1 MAKLIDGTRIY
12 GNATIDSNLVI
23 NGGYAANT
31 TTTGSLQLLG
41 GAGITGNIYV
51 SNIFPSANNA
61 GGIGLST
68 LSNQFFSNAYITNY
82 YVANSITPFANGG
95 AVLGTATAMFANTYA
110 SNVYIANVLVPNANA
125 VTSFGTSTAMPL
137 NDFAVNYNVANVI
150 LPIANTTA
158 SIGTAQRTFQNI
170 YAVTFTGTSTTAK
183 YADLAEMYHSDGYYA
198 PGTVMV
204 LGGDYDVTVSTQ
216 QHDTAVI
223 GVVSTNPAYLM
234 NDNFE
239 NDNWLPIALTGRV
252 PCLVRGPV
260 NKGTLLVSSDERGV
274 ACALDKSLYEPGCVI
289 GKSMDI
295 ILDDSIVKIEI
306 AVGRF

>member
-1 MAKLIDGTRIY
+1 MT
-12 GNATIDSNLVI
+12 ATLKTTIIQEPFNNS
-23 NGGYAANT
+23 GGKG
-31 TTTGSLQLLG
+31 TGSSQ
-41 GAGITGNIYV
+41 
-51 SNIFPSANNA
+51 
-61 GGIGLST
+61 
-68 LSNQFFSNAYITNY
+68 
-82 YVANSITPFANGG
+82 
-95 AVLGTATAMFANTYA
+95 GT
-110 SNVYIANVLVPNANA
+110 
-125 VTSFGTSTAMPL
+125 
-137 NDFAVNYNVANVI
+137 
-150 LPIANTTA
+150 
-158 SIGTAQRTFQNI
+158 
-170 YAVTFTGTSTTAK
+170 
-183 YADLAEMYHSDGYYA
+183 
-198 PGTVMV
+198 
-204 LGGDYDVTVSTQ
+204 GGDYDVTASLQ
-216 QHDTAVI
+216 SHDTKVA